1 MGPKHLS
8 QREKQTKVS
17 QQCPLFF
24 LWKNRVQV
32 SRIFEPGMIK
42 SQSGHKFEKSEESNH
57 HKMVSIQEPREEIST
72 ACGKFDDCL
81 EIIYTENARRQ
92 ERKLQPGIQQQESQG
107 NRQKVEAKSF
117 VHEPNYETESTTEK
131 ERKKMEGK
139 EKGKEGR
146 TEEKEKTR
154 KKESST
160 QKYSCSCAETSWEA
174 YFIIIWGRQGDMI
187 DCSQFQIQ
195 E

>member
-72 ACGKFDDCL
+72 ACGRFDDCL

-117 VHEPNYETESTTEK
+117 VHKPKYETQSTTEK
-131 ERKKMEGK
+131 ERNRRK
-139 EKGKEGR
+139 ERRKGRKDGQR
-146 TEEKEKTR
+146 EKEET
-154 KKESST
+154 KEERIINT
-160 QKYSCSCAETSWEA
+160 EIFVSWGPLMD
-174 YFIIIWGRQGDMI
+174 WNLVVQSRR
-187 DCSQFQIQ
+187 
-195 E
+195 